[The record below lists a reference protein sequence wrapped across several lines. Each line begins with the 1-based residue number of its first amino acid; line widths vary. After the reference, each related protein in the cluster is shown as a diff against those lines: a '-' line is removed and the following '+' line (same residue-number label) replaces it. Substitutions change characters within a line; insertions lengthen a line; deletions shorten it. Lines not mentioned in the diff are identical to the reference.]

1 MALRALNPDNALMFG
16 SDDDRFYMADYPQ
29 EVDNILLSDEPD
41 PSKFTDVGWI
51 SEDGVDETYDDSGSK
66 IKGHQGHAVVKA
78 FIESSETGVELT
90 ILETMLP
97 IVLKYWNAKAEK
109 VKDKDGTKDI
119 VKISRPRARKAIDMV
134 GIADFIETS
143 TGNKLRHIY
152 PKLTLTEREG
162 VKYKVGEIV
171 AWKFKLEVTKDPITL
186 SNIPSLL
193 LP

>member
-29 EVDNILLSDEPD
+29 DVDNILLSDEPD

-109 VKDKDGTKDI
+109 VKDGTKDI